1 MRTAPSLPVQF
12 WLEQPLEHALIKDVR
27 PTMSLEVLLALYL
40 RIQKEKHP
48 ELPLPVALG
57 PSGLRFTIEKI
68 VGYQALE
75 ALVDQVT
82 RPPSPDVLIMAL
94 NDESLYTQPL
104 PLDPRRNGHGCLAEV
119 QVSQVGSMNQDPA
132 TELKTILLSKHAG
145 NVETVT
151 SNYLHRPKVM
161 KAKGAGVLVL
171 LEYAEFLRIWDVVHS
186 MHLGLTMEEQYE
198 VAIRIRDG
206 NPYEIGDTVRLRP
219 IHRRAL
225 FPSDVEVLTVVKHL
239 GNNGDPREHDLIL
252 IDRDGVLVPSHSYH
266 YDPYNGSTSHA

>member
-1 MRTAPSLPVQF
+1 MKTEPSLPVQF
-12 WLEQPLEHALIKDVR
+12 WLKQPLEHALIKDVR

-48 ELPLPVALG
+48 ELPLPFARGTNGSSFV
-57 PSGLRFTIEKI
+57 IEKI

-104 PLDPRRNGHGCLAEV
+104 PLDPRQNGHGCLAEV
-119 QVSQVGSMNQDPA
+119 QASQVGLMNQDPA

-145 NVETVT
+145 SVETVT
-151 SNYLHRPKVM
+151 SNFLHRPKVV
-161 KAKGAGVLVL
+161 KAKDAGVLLVL
-171 LEYAEFLRIWDVVHS
+171 GYTEFQRIWETVHS
-186 MHLGLTMEEQYE
+186 MHLGLTIEEQYE
-198 VAIRIRDG
+198 VAARIRDG
-206 NPYEIGDTVRLRP
+206 NPYEIGATVRLRP
-219 IHRRAL
+219 IHRRSL
-225 FPSDVEVLTVVKHL
+225 FFNDVEVLTVVKHL
-239 GNNGDPREHDLIL
+239 ENNGDPREHDLIL

-266 YDPYNGSTSHA
+266 YDPYNGN